1 MPLLSTPLLRQPMPQ
16 KHPAHW
22 FPKQFIEKY
31 KTVMPLVNLFQHLF
45 YSQYFRIEMAAT
57 ISQRIR
63 QIDRSKNTIEHRT
76 NHRGSRYRKSG
87 MSQPY
92 SRCYCLQSRGFT
104 RHIRPGKDTDIPI
117 LHLPIV
123 RYSIFHLRMIEIA
136 QHKLAIISKR
146 RKAPTFRHCC
156 PMHGTN
162 GIQLI
167 YNRKKSCNGMISSI
181 TENVIQTVG
190 PVKAIFLPAGINHFP
205 NSVA

>member
-1 MPLLSTPLLRQPMPQ
+1 MICVDIKKRLYAFAFNTSATATDASKASRALVPLNNS
-16 KHPAHW
+16 
-22 FPKQFIEKY
+22 FEKY

-117 LHLPIV
+117 LQSPNRSLQHL
-123 RYSIFHLRMIEIA
+123 S
-136 QHKLAIISKR
+136 LADDR
-146 RKAPTFRHCC
+146 NCTA
-156 PMHGTN
+156 
-162 GIQLI
+162 
-167 YNRKKSCNGMISSI
+167 
-181 TENVIQTVG
+181 
-190 PVKAIFLPAGINHFP
+190 
-205 NSVA
+205 